1 MLKNFDLYRLPVWV
15 VRWFFSKQKARECD
29 RTVEDNGCKHCYLPC
44 VFNKNHLL
52 RPKKNH

>member
-1 MLKNFDLYRLPVWV
+1 MLKNFDLYKLPTWI
-15 VRWFFSKQKARECD
+15 VRWFFYN

-44 VFNKNHLL
+44 IFNKNHLL

>member
-1 MLKNFDLYRLPVWV
+1 MLKNFDLYKLPTWI
-15 VRWFFSKQKARECD
+15 VRWFFYKRKAIECD

-44 VFNKNHLL
+44 IFNKKHLL